1 MYHLPY
7 YMILLVEGRLH
18 ADLGLQN
25 LEIHFFLD
33 IQIFVFLSF
42 RAFMRVQQQ
51 QSGVTLQS
59 TIPSLSDLVS
69 LTGAAAL
76 LMEWRSKEI
85 SQTKSDEHIYSLND
99 KK

>member
-42 RAFMRVQQQ
+42 RAFTRV
-51 QSGVTLQS
+51 
-59 TIPSLSDLVS
+59 
-69 LTGAAAL
+69 
-76 LMEWRSKEI
+76 
-85 SQTKSDEHIYSLND
+85 
-99 KK
+99 